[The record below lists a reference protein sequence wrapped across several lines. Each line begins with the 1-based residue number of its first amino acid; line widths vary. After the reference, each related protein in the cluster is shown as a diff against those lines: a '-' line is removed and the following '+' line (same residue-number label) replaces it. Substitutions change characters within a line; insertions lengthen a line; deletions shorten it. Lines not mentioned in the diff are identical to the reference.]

1 MDNIIMWLTG
11 GAELLPEIEAV
22 IKLALM
28 FYAYGLIVDLMHI
41 FDGGSKRL

>member
-1 MDNIIMWLTG
+1 MDEIIMWLTG
-11 GAELLPEIEAV
+11 GAELLPEIVVV

-41 FDGGSKRL
+41 FDKGAKRL